1 MSLTCCLDSTRIAQ
15 SNHFRITTEYAMIMP
30 NQLPCWLYE
39 PRVLGLDLDDERLP
53 EVHSAIMNDK
63 KLLQSAYQTFYRDM
77 ANLCDRFLPVSGLE
91 IELGSGA
98 GFFRKLRP
106 GLVTSDVR
114 RGSNIDLVLDAQNM
128 AVRDHSVRCVYAIN
142 VFHHLPDPDRF
153 LTELCRVL
161 RPGGGCIL
169 MEPHG
174 GFGSAFLHR
183 LLVRDERFDPDAPT
197 WQNTEIT
204 GPLSEAANQALA
216 YIVFER
222 DFDLFA
228 TKYGDRLRILH
239 RAYCLN
245 ALRFIFSGGI
255 NFRQLIPS
263 ASEYILRAME
273 LVGRP
278 VARFWTLQQAIVLQR
293 Q

>member
-1 MSLTCCLDSTRIAQ
+1 MSVPKA
-15 SNHFRITTEYAMIMP
+15 
-30 NQLPCWLYE
+30 LPWWLYD
-39 PRVLGLDLDDERLP
+39 PRVRDLDLDDERLP
-53 EVHSAIMNDK
+53 DIHSAIMKDK
-63 KLLQSAYQTFYRDM
+63 PLLRSAYETFYRDM
-77 ANLCDRFLPVSGLE
+77 ARLCDRFLPGSGME

-98 GFFRKLRP
+98 GFFAKLRP

-114 RGSNIDLVLDAQNM
+114 SGPGIDLVLDAQNM
-128 AVRDHSVRCVYAIN
+128 ALADNSVRCVYAIN
-142 VFHHLPDPDRF
+142 VFHHFPDPDRF
-153 LTELCRVL
+153 LTELCRIL

-183 LLVRDERFDPDAPT
+183 LLVRDERFDPDAPA
-197 WQNTEIT
+197 WQNAAIT

-222 DFDLFA
+222 DFDQFA
-228 TKYGDRLRILH
+228 ARYGDRLKILH

-263 ASEYILRAME
+263 ASERVLRGLE
-273 LVGRP
+273 IIGGP
-278 VARFWTLQQAIVLQR
+278 VARFWTLQQAIVLKR